1 MVKMI
6 LEYAQLLS
14 TAHYVPDSDNCE
26 IRNKIYTS
34 THINHPCAKWERD
47 SHSNYNWLY

>member
-26 IRNKIYTS
+26 IRNKKDLRIH
-34 THINHPCAKWERD
+34 THKSPLREVGERFTQ
-47 SHSNYNWLY
+47 